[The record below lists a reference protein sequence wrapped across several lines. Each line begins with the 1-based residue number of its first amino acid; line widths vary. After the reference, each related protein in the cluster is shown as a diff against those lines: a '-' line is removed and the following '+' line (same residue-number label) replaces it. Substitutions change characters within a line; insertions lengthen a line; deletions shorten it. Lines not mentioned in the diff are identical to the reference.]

1 MQNILSHL
9 PNTHFA
15 GLNNGNSSFTFP
27 QKISIL
33 KYALLKWTVQL
44 GVLLVTRDFS
54 SSSDKAN
61 GISCSVPLSLCDGHK
76 EALLRWRYISL
87 VFRTGP
93 QSKKPRI
100 ETKTNNS
107 KVQRSTCEK
116 VTRRND

>member
-1 MQNILSHL
+1 MQNIHSHL

-15 GLNNGNSSFTFP
+15 GLNKGNSSFTFP

-76 EALLRWRYISL
+76 QGSTAALEVHFSSVQDWSPKQETENRNKKKQQ
-87 VFRTGP
+87 
-93 QSKKPRI
+93 QS
-100 ETKTNNS
+100 S
-107 KVQRSTCEK
+107 KIYL
-116 VTRRND
+116 

>member
-15 GLNNGNSSFTFP
+15 GLNNGNSSFTSP

-93 QSKKPRI
+93 
-100 ETKTNNS
+100 
-107 KVQRSTCEK
+107 
-116 VTRRND
+116 